1 MNETKKYISQVVDG
15 NDLTEDEAQRS
26 FQIIM
31 KGGATPAQISAFLV
45 GLRMK
50 GESIDEIA
58 AAAKVM
64 RIKAEKFEAPS
75 GSLDTC
81 GTGGKSGVFKLLKG
95 YDNTGSFNVST
106 AVAFVVAGCGVPVAK
121 HGNKAISSK
130 SGSADVLSMI
140 GVNIDAEKQVMEQA
154 LREANICFMM
164 APKFHKAMKHVAPIR
179 MELGIRTIFN
189 ILGPLSNPANAHF
202 QLLGVY
208 SRELVKPIAGVLKKL
223 GLERA
228 WVVHGSDGMDEI
240 TTTGKTYVA
249 KLSKGKIT
257 SDEIDP
263 EKYGI
268 KKVKIEDLR
277 GGTPNVN
284 AQHLK
289 NLLMNKGNEAYKDI
303 VLLNSAAALV
313 VAGVAKNIEDGIVK
327 ANESIESGAANDALM
342 KLCAITNS

>member
-1 MNETKKYISQVVDG
+1 MNEIKKYISKIVEG

-31 KGGATPAQISAFLV
+31 KGGATPAQIAAFLI

-64 RIKAEKFEAPS
+64 RVKAEKFKAPS

-81 GTGGKSGVFKLLKG
+81 GTGGDSS
-95 YDNTGSFNVST
+95 GSFNIST

-130 SGSADVLSMI
+130 SGSADVLSMV
-140 GVNIDAEKQVMEQA
+140 GVNIDADKHVMEKA

-164 APKFHKAMKHVAPIR
+164 APKFHTAMKHVAPIR
-179 MELGIRTIFN
+179 MELGVRTIFN
-189 ILGPLSNPANAHF
+189 ILGPLSNPANASF

-208 SRELVKPIAGVLKKL
+208 SEKLVEPIARVLKKL

-240 TTTGKTYVA
+240 TTTGKTFVA
-249 KLSKGKIT
+249 ELKGGRVRKFEIEP
-257 SDEIDP
+257 SDF
-263 EKYGI
+263 GI
-268 KKVKIEDLR
+268 KKAKSDDLK
-277 GGTPNVN
+277 GGEPNVN

-289 NLLMNKGNEAYKDI
+289 HLLMNKGKEAYRDI

-327 ANESIESGAANDALM
+327 ASESIESGAANDALM